1 MDKTYPTPAR
11 IGNPAEHASPILPA
25 AIDHATRARL
35 EDAFAASKAPA
46 TRRAYRAAWDAW
58 KAWAGAHGVPAL
70 PAQPEAVAAYLASR
84 AATAGMATLR
94 MATAAIA
101 AAHDLAGEAN
111 PCADRIVRTAMQG
124 FARQAA
130 AAGHVARQA
139 SGLTA
144 EAVASIRGAL
154 NGQAD
159 SCPLAARD
167 MALVSVMADAG
178 LRRSE
183 AAALEWRDIEREA
196 DGSGRVTIRRSK
208 TDQEADGAVVAVTPA
223 AMADLERLASMRGEC
238 EPGASVFGV
247 CDRQIARRI
256 AAAAKAAGLGDGF
269 SGHSG
274 RVGMAQRMTRN
285 GAPAAA
291 VMRQGRWQSASMVAR
306 YTRNESAGEALRYL

>member
-1 MDKTYPTPAR
+1 MPSPIIAP
-11 IGNPAEHASPILPA
+11 IGNPLPPALPEDVRATHDA
-25 AIDHATRARL
+25 AL
-35 EDAFAASKAPA
+35 VASKAPA
-46 TRRAYRAAWDAW
+46 TRRAYRTAWNAW
-58 KAWAGAHGVPAL
+58 TAWADGAGAASL
-70 PAQPEAVAAYLASR
+70 PAAPKAVAAYLAQR
-84 AATAGMATLR
+84 AHDGAGIPTLR

-101 AAHDLAGEAN
+101 AVHDRAGHPN
-111 PCADRIVRTAMQG
+111 PCADREVKTVMQG
-124 FARQAA
+124 FARLAADGGATIAQA
-130 AAGHVARQA
+130 R
-139 SGLTA
+139 GLTA
-144 EAVASIRGAL
+144 EAVAAIRGAM
-154 NGQAD
+154 NGKAD
-159 SCPLAARD
+159 TCKLTARD

-208 TDQEADGAVVAVTPA
+208 TDQGAEGAVVAVTPA
-223 AMADLERLASMRGEC
+223 TMADLDRLAAMRGAC
-238 EPGASVFGV
+238 EAGASVFAI

-291 VMRQGRWQSASMVAR
+291 VMRQGRWSTVRMVAR
-306 YTRNESAGEALRYL
+306 YTRNETAAEALNYL

>member
-1 MDKTYPTPAR
+1 MLPA
-11 IGNPAEHASPILPA
+11 IASPDLPA
-25 AIDHATRARL
+25 AIDTATRQRL
-35 EDAFAASKAPA
+35 QDALAASKAPA
-46 TRRAYRAAWDAW
+46 TRRAYRAAWSAW
-58 KAWAGAHGVPAL
+58 TAWVEAHAAAAL
-70 PAQPEAVAAYLASR
+70 PADPRAVAAYLAAR
-84 AATAGMATLR
+84 AEDGAGMATLR
-94 MATAAIA
+94 MATAAIG
-101 AAHDLAGEAN
+101 AAHELTGGAS

-130 AAGHVARQA
+130 DAGHAARQA
-139 SGLTA
+139 RGLTA
-144 EAVASIRGAL
+144 EAVAAIRGAL
-154 NGQAD
+154 NGRAD
-159 SCPLAARD
+159 SNIRAARD
-167 MALVSVMADAG
+167 MAIVSVMADAG

-223 AMADLERLASMRGEC
+223 AMADLERLASMRGGR
-238 EPGASVFGV
+238 EPGASVFGLS
-247 CDRQIARRI
+247 DRQIARRI
-256 AAAAKAAGLGDGF
+256 AAVAKAAGLGDGF

-291 VMRQGRWQSASMVAR
+291 TMRQGRWETTRMVAR